1 MLTSITP
8 LGERGKGNRWS
19 VTATAYVL
27 GSLVG
32 GALLGLLGCALGS
45 VVARRVDGRAA
56 LVVLAV
62 ACVAAAVVDLTGRR
76 LPSWHRQVDE
86 QWLQAYRG
94 WVYGAGFGLQ
104 LGFGVLTII
113 TSASTHVVVL
123 ATVLAGS
130 IPGGVAIG
138 ATFGLVRGLAILSVR
153 SVERPEQL
161 SQFHRNMVERARTM
175 QGLTVGSLLVG
186 GVLLAVAGVG
196 A

>member
-32 GALLGLLGCALGS
+32 GALLGLLGGALGL
-45 VVARRVDGRAA
+45 VVSRRVDGRVALAA
-56 LVVLAV
+56 LAV
-62 ACVAAAVVDLTGRR
+62 ACVGAALVDLTGRR

-104 LGFGVLTII
+104 LGSGVVTII

-130 IPGGVAIG
+130 VPGGVAIG

-153 SVERPEQL
+153 SVDRPEQL
-161 SQFHRNMVERARTM
+161 SQFHRSMVGRARTV
-175 QGLTVGSLLVG
+175 QGLTVGSLLAG

>member
-32 GALLGLLGCALGS
+32 GALLGLLGGALGS

-104 LGFGVLTII
+104 LGFGVITII

-130 IPGGVAIG
+130 VPGGVAVG
-138 ATFGLVRGLAILSVR
+138 ATFGLVRGLAIVSVR
-153 SVERPEQL
+153 SVDRPEQL
-161 SQFHRNMVERARTM
+161 SEFHRAMAARARAV
-175 QGLTVGSLLVG
+175 QSLTVGGLLAG
-186 GVLLAVAGVG
+186 GALLAVAGVG